1 MTDTV
6 IEYKDISKSYDKKV
20 LMNNFNMKIEKGEF
34 IVIIGSSGCG
44 KTTLLKM
51 INGLIVPDNG
61 TILVNGKD
69 ISKEDMIEL
78 RRKIGYCIQGSMLF
92 PHLNVYDNIA
102 YVPTISGTDEETID
116 KAVHETLELVN
127 LDDEYLKHLPNE
139 LSGGQAQRV
148 GIARALASSPEIL
161 LMDEPFGAIDA
172 ITRAQLQ
179 KNIKEIHKETGIT
192 IIFITHDIS
201 EALKLG
207 DKILILSEGNVE
219 QYDTPDNIIKNP
231 KTQFV
236 KDLLK
241 DALINHD

>member
-6 IEYKDISKSYDKKV
+6 IEYKDISKSYDEKV

-51 INGLIVPDNG
+51 INGLITPDKG
-61 TILVNGKD
+61 SVLVNGKD
-69 ISKEDMIEL
+69 ISNEDMIKV

-92 PHLNVYDNIA
+92 PHMNVYDNIA

-116 KAVHETLELVN
+116 KAVHETLKLVN

-236 KDLLK
+236 RDLLK
-241 DALINHD
+241 DALIDHD